1 MFIFSPSTLFYFD
14 TNLFY
19 PFRSSSR
26 RVNDVGTYSL
36 ILLFIS
42 SRTIKLCEEVST
54 KYSEMRNPVDH
65 FFEDDLSV
73 FYCD

>member
-1 MFIFSPSTLFYFD
+1 MFIFTPSTLCYFG
-14 TNLFY
+14 TKLFY
-19 PFRSSSR
+19 SFKSGSR

-42 SRTIKLCEEVST
+42 SKTIKLWEEVRT

-65 FFEDDLSV
+65 FFEDGLSS
-73 FYCD
+73 FYFD